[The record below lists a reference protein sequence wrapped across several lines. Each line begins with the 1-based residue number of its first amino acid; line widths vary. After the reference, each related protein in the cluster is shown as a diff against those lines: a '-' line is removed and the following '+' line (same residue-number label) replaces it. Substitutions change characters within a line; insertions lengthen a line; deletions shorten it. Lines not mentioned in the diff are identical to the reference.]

1 MTLAE
6 LEVFNREDYSKEF
19 LLLWNALIG
28 AGTSWTSLISKIIN
42 FLGKSLAYAVLLKTE
57 GISIF
62 SLTSSVDPFLTS
74 I

>member
-1 MTLAE
+1 M
-6 LEVFNREDYSKEF
+6 
-19 LLLWNALIG
+19 IG